1 MENLFEDQEDEGKA
15 GRIFTGKAPLC
26 PTYIPENLPHREKQ
40 VKSLRVC
47 RASSLSSTPS
57 SPSSSLSSPSCLKN
71 INLNRF
77 LISK

>member
-1 MENLFEDQEDEGKA
+1 MENLFEDQEEEGKA
-15 GRIFTGKAPLC
+15 GRIFTGKEVLC

-47 RASSLSSTPS
+47 RASSP
-57 SPSSSLSSPSCLKN
+57 SSPSCLKN

>member
-15 GRIFTGKAPLC
+15 GRIFTGKEVLC

-40 VKSLRVC
+40 IKSLRVC
-47 RASSLSSTPS
+47 RASSPS
-57 SPSSSLSSPSCLKN
+57 SPTSPSSPSCLKN